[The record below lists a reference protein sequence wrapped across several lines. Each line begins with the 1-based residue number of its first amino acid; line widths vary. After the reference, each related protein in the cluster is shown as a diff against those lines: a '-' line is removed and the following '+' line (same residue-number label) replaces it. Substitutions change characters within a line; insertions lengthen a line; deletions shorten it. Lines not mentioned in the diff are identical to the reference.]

1 MDAIMIIEYEIFC
14 GHQNIWCDRQPT
26 GQSTQEALYGT
37 FQTRSIRRS
46 FKLQSKP
53 WQKNYDYPVPTT
65 IRFPQF
71 PAQNFLHSAASQY
84 PFKAATDFYGSE
96 MTFTQLRTQ
105 MLRMA
110 NALVQMGVKKGDR
123 IGLALPNC
131 PQYIIAYYAILSA
144 GGIVVNMNPMYTH
157 DELKFMMANTEIK
170 ILVTFDGALPTMRP
184 LAKELDLVLIV
195 TRVTDYI
202 TGLGVSTAKALELEE
217 GWRHFSE
224 LIEGCSITQL
234 PRIDFA
240 PSDAALIQFTG
251 GTTGLPKGALLTH
264 ANVVAATLQSTM
276 WGNHI
281 TLCTPPEKRNVLGI
295 IPYFHIYGN
304 TCCMNWGMLNAAT
317 QVLVPRFDIDEVL
330 GIIKRVD
337 QIGYFP
343 TVPTMITAIINHPK
357 AAEMNLDQ
365 RFRFFNSGG
374 APMPLELIQKV
385 KDLGIFFG
393 EGWGMSE
400 TASLGISNPILA
412 NRTGSI
418 GVPLMEN
425 DVRLVD
431 IENGTE
437 DVKPGEPGE
446 ILIKGPSV
454 MQGYWNNPE
463 ETKIQMTDGWL
474 HTGDIGQADEDGYI
488 YIVDRKKDMIIA
500 GGFNIYPRE
509 VDEVLYQH
517 PKIAE
522 AVTVGVP
529 DTYRGETVKIFVVL
543 KPGQKATDKEIID
556 FCRTKLAAYKVP
568 KVVEFR
574 DSIPKSAVGKILR
587 KILRDEEIAKVKK

>member
-1 MDAIMIIEYEIFC
+1 
-14 GHQNIWCDRQPT
+14 
-26 GQSTQEALYGT
+26 L
-37 FQTRSIRRS
+37 QTR
-46 FKLQSKP
+46 P
-53 WQKNYDYPVPTT
+53 WQKNYDYLVPTT
-65 IRFPQF
+65 IRFPRF
-71 PAQNFLHSAASQY
+71 PVQNLLHLAASQY

-96 MTFTQLRTQ
+96 MSFTQLRTQ
-105 MLRMA
+105 TLRMA
-110 NALVQMGVKKGDR
+110 NALVRLGVKKGDR
-123 IGLALPNC
+123 VGLALPNC
-131 PQYIIAYYAILSA
+131 PQYLIAYYAILSA
-144 GGIVVNMNPMYTH
+144 GAIVVNMNPLYTH
-157 DELKFMMANTEIK
+157 DELKFMLDNTNVRVLI
-170 ILVTFDGALPTMRP
+170 TFDGALPTMRP
-184 LAKELDLVLIV
+184 LARELNTVLVV

-202 TGLGVSTAKALELEE
+202 TGLGVSTAKGLDLEE
-217 GWRHFSE
+217 GWHHFSE
-224 LIEGCSITQL
+224 LIEDCSDTQI
-234 PRIDFA
+234 PRIDLT

-264 ANVVAATLQSTM
+264 GNVVAAALQCSL
-276 WGNHI
+276 WGNSI
-281 TLCTPPEKRNVLGI
+281 TSFVPYEKRNVLGI
-295 IPYFHIYGN
+295 LPYFHIYGN
-304 TCCMNWGMLNAAT
+304 TCAMNWGMLNAAT

-337 QIGYFP
+337 QITYFP
-343 TVPTMITAIINHPK
+343 TVPTMITAVVNHPK
-357 AAEMNLDQ
+357 AEEMNLDQ

-374 APMPLELIQKV
+374 APMPAELIQKV
-385 KDLGIFFG
+385 KDLGIFYG

-400 TASLGISNPILA
+400 TASLGISNPLLSC
-412 NRTGSI
+412 RTGAI

-431 IENGTE
+431 VENGTQ
-437 DVKPGEPGE
+437 DVQPGQPGE

-454 MQGYWNNPE
+454 MKGYWNNPE
-463 ETKIQMTDGWL
+463 ETRLQLTDGWL

-509 VDEVLYQH
+509 VDEVLYGH

-529 DTYRGETVKIFVVL
+529 HEYRGETVKAFVVA
-543 KPGQKATDKEIID
+543 KSGATLTAEEVTE

-574 DSIPKSAVGKILR
+574 ESLPKSAVGKILR
-587 KILRDEEIAKVKK
+587 KILRDEEIARIKKR

>member
-1 MDAIMIIEYEIFC
+1 LITGRRRLHPQKAINTLILKHC
-14 GHQNIWCDRQPT
+14 
-26 GQSTQEALYGT
+26 S
-37 FQTRSIRRS
+37 RRRNTV
-46 FKLQSKP
+46 LQARP
-53 WQKNYDYPVPTT
+53 WQKNYDYIVPTS
-65 IRFPQF
+65 IRFPEF
-71 PAQNFLHSAASQY
+71 PVQNFLHLAASQF
-84 PFKAATDFYGSE
+84 PFKAVTDFYGSE
-96 MTFTQLRTQ
+96 MTFSQLRTQ

-110 NALVQMGVKKGDR
+110 NALTQMGVKKGDR

-144 GGIVVNMNPMYTH
+144 GAIVVNMNPMYTH
-157 DELKFMMANTEIK
+157 DELKFMLENTAVK
-170 ILVTFDGALPTMRP
+170 VLVTFDSALPTMRP
-184 LAKELDLVLIV
+184 LAKELDIVLIV

-202 TGLGVSTAKALELEE
+202 TGLGVSTAKGLELEE
-217 GWRHFSE
+217 GWHHFSE
-224 LIEGCSITQL
+224 LIESCSNTQI
-234 PRIDFA
+234 PRIDFT
-240 PSDAALIQFTG
+240 PLDAALIQFTG

-264 ANVVAATLQSTM
+264 GNVVAATLQSSA
-276 WGNHI
+276 WGSSI
-281 TLCTPPEKRNVLGI
+281 TNFTPYEKRNVLSI

-304 TCCMNWGMLNAAT
+304 TCSMNWGMLNAAT
-317 QVLVPRFDIDEVL
+317 QVIMPRFDIDEVL
-330 GIIKRVD
+330 GTIKRVD
-337 QIGYFP
+337 QITYFP
-343 TVPTMITAIINHPK
+343 AVPTMITAIVNHPK

-412 NRTGSI
+412 CRTGAI

-431 IENGTE
+431 IENGVE
-437 DVKPGEPGE
+437 DVKPGDPGE

-463 ETKIQMTDGWL
+463 ETKIKLTDGWL
-474 HTGDIGQADEDGYI
+474 HTGDVGQADEDGYI

-529 DTYRGETVKIFVVL
+529 HEYRGETVKAFVVL
-543 KPGQKATDKEIID
+543 KPGKTATDKEISE

-568 KVVEFR
+568 KLVEFR
-574 DSIPKSAVGKILR
+574 ESIPKSAVGKILR
-587 KILRDEEIAKVKK
+587 KILREEEIAKLKK

>member
-1 MDAIMIIEYEIFC
+1 MQA
-14 GHQNIWCDRQPT
+14 R
-26 GQSTQEALYGT
+26 
-37 FQTRSIRRS
+37 
-46 FKLQSKP
+46 P
-53 WQKNYDYPVPTT
+53 WQKNYDYIVPTS
-65 IRFPQF
+65 IRFPEF
-71 PAQNFLHSAASQY
+71 PVQNFLHLAASQF
-84 PFKAATDFYGSE
+84 PFKAVTDFYGSE
-96 MTFTQLRTQ
+96 MTFSQLRTQ

-110 NALVQMGVKKGDR
+110 NALTQMGVKKGDR

-144 GGIVVNMNPMYTH
+144 GAIVVNMNPMYTH
-157 DELKFMMANTEIK
+157 DELKFMLENTAVK
-170 ILVTFDGALPTMRP
+170 VLVTFDSALPTMRP
-184 LAKELDLVLIV
+184 LAKELDIVLIV

-202 TGLGVSTAKALELEE
+202 TGLGVSTAKGLELEE
-217 GWRHFSE
+217 GWHHFSE
-224 LIEGCSITQL
+224 LIESCSNTQI
-234 PRIDFA
+234 PRIDFT
-240 PSDAALIQFTG
+240 PLDAALIQFTG

-264 ANVVAATLQSTM
+264 GNVVAATLQSSA
-276 WGNHI
+276 WGSSI
-281 TLCTPPEKRNVLGI
+281 TNFTPYEKRNVLSI

-304 TCCMNWGMLNAAT
+304 TCSMNWGMLNAAT
-317 QVLVPRFDIDEVL
+317 QVIMPRFDIDEVL
-330 GIIKRVD
+330 GTIKRVD
-337 QIGYFP
+337 QITYFP
-343 TVPTMITAIINHPK
+343 AVPTMITAIVNHPK

-412 NRTGSI
+412 CRTGAI

-431 IENGTE
+431 IENGVE
-437 DVKPGEPGE
+437 DVKPGDPGE

-463 ETKIQMTDGWL
+463 ETKIQLTDGWL
-474 HTGDIGQADEDGYI
+474 HTGDVGQADEDGYI

-529 DTYRGETVKIFVVL
+529 HEYRGETVKAFVVL
-543 KPGQKATDKEIID
+543 NPGKTATDKEISE

-568 KVVEFR
+568 KLVEFR
-574 DSIPKSAVGKILR
+574 ESIPKSAVGKILR
-587 KILRDEEIAKVKK
+587 KILREEEIAKLKK